1 MLEKLKKK
9 QELVEKNFDILGEKL
24 KEKKVEIDEIQKEI
38 NEIID
43 EQKRLQGEYR
53 AVKSL
58 IDEMSISE
66 ESKNGDIVIG

>member
-53 AVKSL
+53 AVKIL

-66 ESKNGDIVIG
+66 ESKNEDIVIG